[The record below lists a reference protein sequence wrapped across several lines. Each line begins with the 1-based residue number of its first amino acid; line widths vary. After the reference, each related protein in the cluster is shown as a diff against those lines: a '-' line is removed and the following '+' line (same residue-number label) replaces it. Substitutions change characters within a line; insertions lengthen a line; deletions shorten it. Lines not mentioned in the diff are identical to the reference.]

1 MLDRNM
7 PMADYLKLDALSSSW
22 CIDAMTQCPAYAQY
36 RALNRE
42 DSSAAMGMGTAFHTA
57 LMEPDKWA
65 ETVAVID
72 VDDYRTKAG
81 KEARDAAVAA
91 GKVPLKQSEA
101 AQVLS
106 MVEAVRRN
114 PDAAALLNV
123 PAMIEVT
130 FLADSRKARP
140 DFMAEDGSFIL
151 DVKTCPD
158 ANPRAFEKHAADQR
172 YFMQAAF
179 HRDVVAKIIGK
190 KPRRHFFLAVERS
203 APYLS
208 SVCELDQ
215 KAIEQGERL
224 CDMAAEEWLAGRE
237 TGFYAGYKQSPISLP
252 NWMLMQLEE
261 NDPTGCFQAKPR
273 AGRPAPDLT
282 TPI

>member
-7 PMADYLKLDALSSSW
+7 PMADYLRLDALSSSW

-57 LMEPDKWA
+57 LMEPDKWV
-65 ETVAVID
+65 ESVCVLEHE
-72 VDDYRTKAG
+72 DYRSKAA
-81 KEARDAAVAA
+81 KEARDAAIDA
-91 GKVPLKQSEA
+91 GRVPLKRSEA
-101 AQVLS
+101 IEVLA
-106 MVEAVRRN
+106 MVRAVRFN
-114 PDAAALLNV
+114 PDAAALLKV
-123 PAMIEVT
+123 PAMIEAT
-130 FLADSRKARP
+130 FISDQRKARP
-140 DFMAEDGSFIL
+140 DFLAEDGSFIL

-158 ANPRAFEKHAADQR
+158 ANPRAFERHAADQR

-179 HRDVVAKIIGK
+179 HRGVVAKIIGK

-215 KAIEQGERL
+215 EAIKQGEIL
-224 CDMAAEEWLAGRE
+224 CDMAAEEWLKGRE

-252 NWMLMQLEE
+252 KWLMIQLGQ
-261 NDPTGCFQAKPR
+261 NDPTAHFQAKPR
-273 AGRPAPDLT
+273 AERVAPELMP
-282 TPI
+282 PI

>member
-22 CIDAMTQCPAYAQY
+22 CIDAMTQCPAYAHH
-36 RALNRE
+36 RSLNKE
-42 DSSAAMGMGTAFHTA
+42 SSNAAMSMGTAFHTA
-57 LMEPDKWA
+57 LMEPDKWV
-65 ETVAVID
+65 ESVSVLEHE
-72 VDDYRTKAG
+72 DYRSKAA
-81 KEARDAAVAA
+81 KEARDAAIEA
-91 GKVPLKQSEA
+91 GRLPLKKSEA
-101 AQVLS
+101 IEVLA
-106 MVEAVRRN
+106 MVQAVRFN
-114 PDAAALLNV
+114 PDAAALLKI
-123 PAMIEVT
+123 PAMIEAT
-130 FLADSRKARP
+130 FFADNCKARP
-140 DFMAEDGSFIL
+140 DLLAEDGSFIL

-158 ANPRAFEKHAADQR
+158 ANPRAFERHAADQR

-179 HRDVVAKIIGK
+179 HRGVVAKIIGK

-215 KAIEQGERL
+215 KAIEQGEWL
-224 CDMAAEEWLAGRE
+224 CDKAAKEWLKGRE

-252 NWMLMQLEE
+252 NWLLMQLEE
-261 NDPTGCFQAKPR
+261 NDPTGCFQAKPN
-273 AGRPAPDLT
+273 AGRAAPDLT